1 MRPTPKIGRTIG
13 IVGGM
18 GPHAGAVLFNEVLRH
33 NNATLDQDYLPAILM
48 SFPGEIVDRTLFLE
62 GKTSV
67 NPAFQILQVVRK
79 LETAGA
85 EVIGLAC
92 NTAHAP
98 EIYSVLEREL
108 ESAGSL
114 VHLLHMPRE
123 TVRSIKLQ
131 HPRAR
136 RIGLMTTN
144 GTSRSGLYRR
154 LLRDS
159 GYEVVQPPPDV
170 QDKIIHQMVYDPEF
184 GIKSR
189 CGVITPEVM
198 TLLGLALQY
207 FKTERTDVIILGCTE
222 FSLLPPVTG
231 TGAGSITFVD
241 STAALAA
248 ALVTEATKYHR
259 LQAAI

>member
-1 MRPTPKIGRTIG
+1 
-13 IVGGM
+13 M

-33 NNATLDQDYLPAILM
+33 TNATLDQEYLSTILM
-48 SFPGEIVDRTLFLE
+48 SFPGEIVDRTHFLE
-62 GKTSV
+62 GNTTV
-67 NPAFQILQVVRK
+67 NPAFQILQVIQK
-79 LETAGA
+79 LEAAGA

-108 ESAGSL
+108 ESAGS
-114 VHLLHMPRE
+114 VVNLLHMPRE
-123 TVRSIKLQ
+123 TVRSIRLRN
-131 HPRAR
+131 PGVR
-136 RIGLMTTN
+136 RVGLMTTN
-144 GTSRSGLYRR
+144 GTNKSGLYRR
-154 LLRDS
+154 LLRES

-170 QDKIIHQMVYDPEF
+170 QDKIIHQMVYDPDY

-189 CGVITPEVM
+189 CGVITSEVI
-198 TLLGLALQY
+198 TLFGLVLQY
-207 FKTERTDVIILGCTE
+207 FKAERTDAIILGCTE
-222 FSLLPPVTG
+222 FSLLPPITG
-231 TGAGSITFVD
+231 SMAGAITLVD

>member
-1 MRPTPKIGRTIG
+1 MRTNRNNGRTIG

-33 NNATLDQDYLPAILM
+33 TNAALDQEYLSTILM
-48 SFPGEIVDRTLFLE
+48 SFPGEIVDRTLYLE
-62 GKTSV
+62 GQTPV
-67 NPAFQILQVVRK
+67 NPAFPIVQVIRK

-98 EIYSVLEREL
+98 EIYSVVEKEL
-108 ESAGSL
+108 ESSGSL
-114 VHLLHMPRE
+114 VNLVHMPRE
-123 TVRSIKLQ
+123 TVRRIRID
-131 HPRAR
+131 HPGAR

-144 GTSRSGLYRR
+144 GTSKSGLYRR
-154 LLRDS
+154 LLRES

-189 CGVITPEVM
+189 CGIVTPEVM
-198 TLLGLALQY
+198 TLLGLALHY

-222 FSLLPPVTG
+222 FSLLPSLRE
-231 TGAGSITFVD
+231 GAAGGIGVID
-241 STAALAA
+241 STASLAQ